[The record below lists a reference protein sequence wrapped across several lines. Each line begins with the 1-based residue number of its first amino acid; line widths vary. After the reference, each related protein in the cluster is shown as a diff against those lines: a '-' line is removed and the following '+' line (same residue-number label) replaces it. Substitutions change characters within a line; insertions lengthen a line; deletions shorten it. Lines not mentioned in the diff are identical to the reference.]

1 MLKFLQVLIMNTI
14 NNDQVNWLLFT
25 SVVVNENSDKELV
38 IFSHRAN
45 MINSSWGL
53 VSFFFADCLNHFIS
67 LEELA
72 DSELYICP
80 NCKKRQRSTKK
91 FWLKRLPNVRQLN
104 LCIIVFAA
112 CNLASDSVNLPALLL
127 LPLENQL

>member
-1 MLKFLQVLIMNTI
+1 MIINLPTTAPSSELKKNKFIVLLDFFSLN
-14 NNDQVNWLLFT
+14 Q
-25 SVVVNENSDKELV
+25 SYVVNEGSDMELV
-38 IFSHRAN
+38 IFSHLTI
-45 MINSSWGL
+45 MINSLSL
-53 VSFFFADCLNHFIS
+53 LPVSFADCLNHFIS

-104 LCIIVFAA
+104 FFVSQC
-112 CNLASDSVNLPALLL
+112 LLL
-127 LPLENQL
+127 VL